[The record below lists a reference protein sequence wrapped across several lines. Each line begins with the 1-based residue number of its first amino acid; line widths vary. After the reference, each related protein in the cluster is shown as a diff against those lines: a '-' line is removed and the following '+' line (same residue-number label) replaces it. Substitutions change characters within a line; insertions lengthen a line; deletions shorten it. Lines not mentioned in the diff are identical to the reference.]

1 MLPILGYTFLILP
14 ISYQQVSGFQIP
26 GGSLCYFS
34 NLELLLLLTPG
45 FKENMTSQHL
55 YFPPLLCSLPG
66 KSKASKF
73 LTSYPFLTVVF
84 PLYLQYPSG
93 FFLRSQRDLLPI
105 AAIKLPLQLLADT
118 SISDVLL
125 TWCIISI
132 CCRPFAVLKAFMY
145 YGGRTRMALH
155 TP

>member
-1 MLPILGYTFLILP
+1 
-14 ISYQQVSGFQIP
+14 
-26 GGSLCYFS
+26 
-34 NLELLLLLTPG
+34 
-45 FKENMTSQHL
+45 MTGQHL
-55 YFPPLLCSLPG
+55 YFPPLLCNLPG
-66 KSKASKF
+66 KSKASKLLTPYRF
-73 LTSYPFLTVVF
+73 LTAVF

-93 FFLRSQRDLLPI
+93 FFLRFQRDLLLPI
-105 AAIKLPLQLLADT
+105 AATKLPLQLLADT

-145 YGGRTRMALH
+145 YGGRARMALH